1 MIDPKVKSKLDILG
15 LSTNYNFM
23 KDKRQKQ
30 RNISVIFVL
39 PLIRLNRFLEN
50 FPIFVLCIAIIL
62 VSHILKKARKGVM
75 GFFLMKRKNLLVSR
89 DRSSLS
95 DYQFKVSLLS

>member
-50 FPIFVLCIAIIL
+50 CPIFVLCIAIIL
-62 VSHILKKARKGVM
+62 VSHTKESKERCN
-75 GFFLMKRKNLLVSR
+75 GFFSHEEKEFISKQR
-89 DRSSLS
+89 
-95 DYQFKVSLLS
+95 